1 MLEKTPGPP
10 RLLSRIGPERFGF
23 EHLTESQ
30 QQKTDS
36 DTALYLKQLGL
47 YMHACESWDGTNW
60 AHKECFPKR
69 VGFLLE
75 SPQDPK
81 TYLQNGEGD
90 ESARFWAWDET
101 LMFLETFKPNGME
114 LISFDQGAFDHTRKK
129 PTTCMTNLPDMQEL
143 HGCRS
148 GERERYLA
156 VDLDERLLQTAAWSL
171 WAPGLKAAVKTSLL
185 VLVEWYGISPPK
197 LSKSLGLDQWKQ
209 HINQGHQPYRRD
221 CRTCILNMAGAKPHR
236 RRVHTGKARDLA
248 TKRVVRYGLVAT
260 ALVPVFDS
268 PPGDGPPAGEK
279 PVDGEKP
286 HDAPRPMETV
296 DACWGE
302 GLDEKEYSRVKQT
315 RKTLWEM
322 MSSV

>member
-1 MLEKTPGPP
+1 MDLKG
-10 RLLSRIGPERFGF
+10 LGLSISRNPNNK
-23 EHLTESQ
+23 
-30 QQKTDS
+30 KTDS

-60 AHKECFPKR
+60 AHMECFPKR

-90 ESARFWAWDET
+90 ESASFWAWDET

-114 LISFDQGAFDHTRKK
+114 LISFDQGAFGHTRKK

-171 WAPGLKAAVKTSLL
+171 WAPGLRAAVKTSLL
-185 VLVEWYGISPPK
+185 VLVEW
-197 LSKSLGLDQWKQ
+197 
-209 HINQGHQPYRRD
+209 
-221 CRTCILNMAGAKPHR
+221 
-236 RRVHTGKARDLA
+236 
-248 TKRVVRYGLVAT
+248 
-260 ALVPVFDS
+260 
-268 PPGDGPPAGEK
+268 
-279 PVDGEKP
+279 
-286 HDAPRPMETV
+286 
-296 DACWGE
+296 
-302 GLDEKEYSRVKQT
+302 
-315 RKTLWEM
+315 
-322 MSSV
+322 